1 MNFRTAVDPELQ
13 IKAALVRLREDL
25 TGPGHDLHWPRG
37 VVGAFDQRQQVLY
50 GYPEIAGYWL
60 RWASARSDVGDRS
73 GNSVLT
79 WLIRQYAQNQGWP
92 TRVAAHRGDVSAE
105 YADASY
111 LFDHVMLWDGLQR
124 WGRARHSADA
134 IGLAQLAW
142 ECAQTFVVDGQVLA
156 ARGVASQRWS
166 ALGGP
171 FLLKVCAR
179 IQGRDGA
186 LNEACSNATPAW
198 MAAALDQPHREA
210 HPQLYA
216 IEGLHELGL
225 VVEARQAFAELL
237 RAHGGVARVRE
248 QIDGGPRRSDVLA
261 QLLRLACVLG
271 QADKAD
277 PEWSALA
284 AELAARV
291 DARGRLL
298 FAESANGTRPSWA
311 ALFCEQA
318 LALWLGN
325 AGDTVLLV

>member
-60 RWASARSDVGDRS
+60 RWASNRADVGDRS

-92 TRVAAHRGDVSAE
+92 TRVAAHRGDVSAD

-142 ECAQTFVVDGQVLA
+142 ERAQSFVVDGRVLA
-156 ARGVASQRWS
+156 ASGALGQRWS
-166 ALGGP
+166 SQGGP

-179 IQGRDGA
+179 VQRADGVLADACA
-186 LNEACSNATPAW
+186 LARPDW
-198 MAAALDQPHREA
+198 IRAALDQPHHEA

-225 VVEARQAFAELL
+225 VVEAQQAFGELL

-248 QIDGGPRRSDVLA
+248 QIGGGPRRSDVLA

-271 QADKAD
+271 LADRAD

-284 AELAARV
+284 GELAARV
-291 DARGRLL
+291 DARGRLP
-298 FAESANGTRPSWA
+298 FAESASGTRPSWA

-318 LALWLGN
+318 LGLWLGN
-325 AGDTVLLV
+325 AGDTILLV

>member
-1 MNFRTAVDPELQ
+1 MNFRTSVDPELQ

-25 TGPGHDLHWPRG
+25 VGPGHDLHWPRG

-50 GYPEIAGYWL
+50 GYPEIASYWL

-92 TRVAAHRGDVSAE
+92 TRVPAHRGDVSAE

-124 WGRARHSADA
+124 WGRVRHSADA
-134 IGLAQLAW
+134 LGLAQLAW
-142 ECAQTFVVDGQVLA
+142 ERAQAFVVDGRVLA
-156 ARGVASQRWS
+156 ATGAISQRWS
-166 ALGGP
+166 GQAGP

-179 IQGRDGA
+179 IQGRDGILA
-186 LNEACSNATPAW
+186 DACAQARADW
-198 MAAALDQPHREA
+198 IAAALEQPHREA

-225 VVEARQAFAELL
+225 IAEARRAFGELL

-261 QLLRLACVLG
+261 QLLRLGCVLG
-271 QADKAD
+271 QANKAD
-277 PEWSALA
+277 PDWSALA
-284 AELAARV
+284 SELAARV
-291 DARGRLL
+291 DARGRLP

-318 LALWLGN
+318 LSLWLDR
-325 AGDTVLLV
+325 ADDRSLLV